1 MALTLY
7 RKYRPK
13 TFAELVGQHH
23 IRVTLSHEVESG
35 QLAHAYL
42 FTGPRG
48 VGKTTVARLLARAVN
63 CPGRKGAEPDNA
75 CPACLDMLAGSA
87 LDIIE
92 IDAASQTG
100 VENVRE
106 NIIANA
112 RIAPGRLRYKVFI
125 IDEVHMLSIGA
136 FNALLKLLEEPPA
149 HALFILATT
158 EVHKVPE
165 TILSRCQRFDFH
177 RVSIDDLKTR
187 LTTLARWEAITVDEV
202 VLDDLARRA
211 EGSVRDA
218 ESLLGQLIALG
229 EKRITADVAA
239 VALPRTDL
247 RSVLAFFDCFVRKDR
262 VGAIDLL
269 HTLLD
274 EGISLP
280 QFLRQFVE
288 MVRAVFLL
296 KLNPSL
302 ERRSLPALDAKQ
314 EQELLA
320 VLPNLSVEE
329 LVGIL
334 EAFYDLERHVKASPV
349 PQLPVELAVL
359 QALPQPAAAKISP
372 APLKPARRS
381 DPPPATPKTLSKKKA
396 APAKSEVQSALSLK
410 TVEKSWPAI
419 IQAMKTVNHGTAL
432 LLKSV
437 VPAEVVDDT
446 LIIAVRFPFH
456 AERLME
462 LKNRAQLEDTMAGLL
477 GQKLSVKCVVA
488 PKQAPAADAVAS
500 SIAEALGGEVL

>member
-1 MALTLY
+1 MTLTLY

-48 VGKTTVARLLARAVN
+48 IGKTTVARLLARAVN
-63 CPGRKGAEPDNA
+63 CPSRKGSEPDNV
-75 CPACLDMLAGSA
+75 CPVCLDMLAGTA

-112 RIAPGRLRYKVFI
+112 RIAPSRLRYKVFI

-187 LTTLARWEAITVDEV
+187 LGILARWEDVTVDEP

-229 EKRITADVAA
+229 EKHITADVAA

-247 RSVLAFFDCFVRKDR
+247 RSVLLFFDCFVRKDR

-269 HTLLD
+269 QTLLD
-274 EGISLP
+274 EGVSLP

-296 KLNPSL
+296 KMNPSL
-302 ERRSLPALDAKQ
+302 ERSSLPALDAKQ

-329 LVGIL
+329 LVGVL
-334 EAFYDLERHVKASPV
+334 EAFHDLERHVKASPV
-349 PQLPVELAVL
+349 PQLPVELAIL
-359 QALPQPAAAKISP
+359 QALPQPEAPTTSSAPVKSRRTDSSP
-372 APLKPARRS
+372 AP
-381 DPPPATPKTLSKKKA
+381 KTSRTKKA
-396 APAKSEVQSALSLK
+396 SSAQPEPSSVLSLK
-410 TVEKSWPAI
+410 RIEGKWPAI

-437 VPAEVVDDT
+437 VPADVVDGT

-488 PKQAPAADAVAS
+488 PKQAAAADSVAS